1 MKKQK
6 TIFVPNLRNL
16 TFSQVL
22 DLAYQVA
29 KFQNGKT
36 YEDIADETGKGKETI
51 YRYFTDPNYN
61 PPTHFLPRLCK
72 ALGNYLIVEWLCVH
86 CDGYFCHDIDSHYT
100 NIEKEIAELTREFS
114 DVLREHSIAAEDSR
128 YSQDEISA
136 IEKEV
141 IELQAKAAQIRML
154 LNQMK
159 DIVE

>member
-6 TIFVPNLRNL
+6 TILIPNLRDL

-29 KFQNGKT
+29 KFHKGKT
-36 YEDIADETGKGKETI
+36 YEDIAEETGKGKETI

-72 ALGNYLIVEWLCVH
+72 SLGNYLIVEWLCVQ
-86 CDGYFCHDIDSHYT
+86 CGGYFCDDIDARYA
-100 NIEKEIAELTREFS
+100 NLEKEIAELTKEFS
-114 DVLREHSIAAEDSR
+114 DVLREHSIAAEDSY
-128 YSQDEISA
+128 YSQDEISGM
-136 IEKEV
+136 EKEI

-154 LNQMK
+154 LKQMK
-159 DIVE
+159 GAAL